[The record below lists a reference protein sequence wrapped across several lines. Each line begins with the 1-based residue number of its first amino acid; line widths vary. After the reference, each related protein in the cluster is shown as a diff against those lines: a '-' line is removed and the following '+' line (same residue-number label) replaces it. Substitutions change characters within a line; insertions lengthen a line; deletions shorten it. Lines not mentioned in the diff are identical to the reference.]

1 MEGVTMATILTA
13 VSSIVTEAI
22 SWITSFVGAITANP
36 LIELF
41 VLFGLIGTGI
51 GLIGRLIRL
60 G

>member
-1 MEGVTMATILTA
+1 MATILTN
-13 VSSIVTEAI
+13 VSLIVTECI
-22 SWITSFVGAITANP
+22 SWITSFVGAITSNP
-36 LIELF
+36 IIELF

>member
-1 MEGVTMATILTA
+1 MATILTA
-13 VSSIVTEAI
+13 VTSIVTECI
-22 SWITSFVGAITANP
+22 SWITSFVGAITSNP